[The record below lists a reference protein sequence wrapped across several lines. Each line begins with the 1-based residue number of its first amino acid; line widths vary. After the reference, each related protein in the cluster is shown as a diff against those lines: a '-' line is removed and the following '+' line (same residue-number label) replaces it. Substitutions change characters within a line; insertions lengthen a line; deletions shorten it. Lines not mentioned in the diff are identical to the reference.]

1 MSGWIRLWVRDG
13 EGVARGYDPVWDTA
27 EFLRSIG
34 VLTGSRNKLVLDWKK
49 LKIKGLEQKQKLD
62 WNGLKTI
69 VIGSKEQFAKAMKQF
84 GYTGKYF
91 NLRKKLFDFVKS
103 KKAHEMYFATLAA
116 KSKNSGSDSDE

>member
-1 MSGWIRLWVRDG
+1 MIAQVIDLLQKND
-13 EGVARGYDPVWDTA
+13 
-27 EFLRSIG
+27 FIG
-34 VLTGSRNKLVLDWKK
+34 AGNFTEIAKGKNELVLDWKK

-69 VIGSKEQFAKAMKQF
+69 VIGNKEQFAKAMKQF

-103 KKAHEMYFATLAA
+103 KQAHEMYFATLAD